1 MESDYLIR
9 KKPMEALLL
18 FSLPIILGNLFQQ
31 TYTMADSAIVG
42 RFVSEQALAAVGAS
56 YSLTN
61 IFICVAI
68 GGGMGASVIVG
79 RHFGAKQYRK
89 MKAAIF
95 TACFSFL
102 AVSVLLG
109 GLGLLFSRQIMAAL
123 NTPEDVLGMSVR
135 YLNIYFYGL
144 PFLFMYNV
152 LSSMFNA
159 LGKSRIPL
167 YFLIF
172 SSVFNVILDLVL
184 VIHFDLG
191 VTGVAWATMIAQGIS
206 AVLSFGVLLKVLK
219 KFGCGRTE
227 AFDRGELKNMT
238 RIALPSILQ
247 QSTVSI
253 GMMLVQSV
261 VNSFGSEALAGF
273 SAAMRIESICV
284 VPMSGIG
291 NAVSSYTAQNIGARR
306 TKRVVEGFHAAVKM
320 VLVCAAVICVA
331 LEVFHGEII
340 SLFLG
345 ADGTAAAVATGEG
358 YLTFMGWFFCLIG
371 FKMSVDSVL
380 RGSGD
385 MKVFTVANLVNLS
398 VRVIIAVT
406 MAPRFGIAM
415 VWYAVPVGWFL
426 NWAISYSRYRTGKW
440 KAIAAR
446 TAEEEALPAGEP
458 REESA
463 LERKLESETKTAE
476 ETEAKSE
483 TKLVEEAKAAEISAR
498 NTSGEKN
505 MSEKIREAVSFTGRV
520 QGVGFRYK
528 MYYLSQQYGVTGW
541 VRNEYD
547 GSVSAQVQ
555 GTEAQI
561 DRVIQALSRDRY
573 IRIDHAWRSRIPLEE
588 EERGFR
594 MLN

>member
-9 KKPMEALLL
+9 KKPMQALLI

-79 RHFGAKQYRK
+79 RHFGAKQYRE
-89 MKAAIF
+89 MKAAIY
-95 TACFSFL
+95 TACLAFL

-109 GLGLLFSRQIMAAL
+109 GLGLLFSRQIMTAL
-123 NTPEDVLGMSVR
+123 NTPEDVMGMAVQ

-159 LGKSRIPL
+159 LGRSRIPL

-172 SSVFNVILDLVL
+172 SSVFNVALDLIL
-184 VIHFDLG
+184 VIQFDLG
-191 VTGVAWATMIAQGIS
+191 VAGVAWATMIAQGIS
-206 AVLSFGVLLKVLK
+206 AVMSFGVLVRELR
-219 KFGCGRTE
+219 KFGCDKTE
-227 AFDRGELKNMT
+227 VFNSRELAEMT

-291 NAVSSYTAQNIGARR
+291 NAVSSYTAQNIGARQTR
-306 TKRVVEGFHAAVKM
+306 RVVEGFHAAIRM
-320 VLVCAAVICVA
+320 VIVCAAVICMV
-331 LEVFHGEII
+331 LELFHGSII

-345 ADGTAAAVATGEG
+345 AEGTETALATGEN
-358 YLTFMGWFFCLIG
+358 YLIFMGWFFCLIG

-385 MKVFTVANLVNLS
+385 MKIFTIANLVNLS

-440 KAIAAR
+440 KIIAEKAVR
-446 TAEEEALPAGEP
+446 TDEMKFSKYD
-458 REESA
+458 R
-463 LERKLESETKTAE
+463 
-476 ETEAKSE
+476 
-483 TKLVEEAKAAEISAR
+483 
-498 NTSGEKN
+498 SGDAQ
-505 MSEKIREAVSFTGRV
+505 MSKKIREAVTFTGRV

-555 GTEAQI
+555 GTEEQI
-561 DRVIQALSRDRY
+561 DRVIQALSNDRY
-573 IRIDHAWRSRIPLEE
+573 IEIDHAWRSRIPLDE